1 MNRLWTMVAL
11 LLVAAAAVGATLDE
25 SYDRTFDV
33 RPGALFALENTN
45 GRITIRS
52 WDQPRV
58 RVIGHKRVESRDSD
72 AARQGMTAL
81 RIEASPSAGGLRV
94 TTLYPHKNDG
104 FFDWLAGNHVS
115 MSVEYD
121 VTVPRSMDLN
131 VDNTNGAI
139 DISDVRGALQVS
151 DTNGHIELVRCAG
164 SVEAETTNGAVRA
177 ELTEVTAGKSMRLE
191 TTNGRITV
199 TVPRS
204 IAASVDASTT
214 NGSISTEL
222 PVTMSSTSRHALRG
236 TINGG
241 GGELRL
247 RTTNGSID
255 IRAR

>member
-1 MNRLWTMVAL
+1 MPAQDLAL
-11 LLVAAAAVGATLDE
+11 LEKLKAEQAAA
-25 SYDRTFDV
+25 
-33 RPGALFALENTN
+33 RPA
-45 GRITIRS
+45 
-52 WDQPRV
+52 
-58 RVIGHKRVESRDSD
+58 
-72 AARQGMTAL
+72 
-81 RIEASPSAGGLRV
+81 AGGDVIAPNVANLTVWERIADW
-94 TTLYPHKNDG
+94 TAKALNWIGDLLAK

-139 DISDVRGALQVS
+139 DISDVRGTLQVS

-204 IAASVDASTT
+204 IAARVDASTT
-214 NGSISTEL
+214 NGSAIAT
-222 PVTMSSTSRHALRG
+222 TAAKRHSRTPR
-236 TINGG
+236 
-241 GGELRL
+241 
-247 RTTNGSID
+247 
-255 IRAR
+255 